1 MSVCATAS
9 TRSIARL
16 FTSWSWLNGQF
27 PRNLLAF
34 TVRHVVK
41 KRPAV
46 FGQETKVG
54 KGQAALLEGSL
65 PILVAEQVRNT
76 CKR

>member
-1 MSVCATAS
+1 M
-9 TRSIARL
+9 
-16 FTSWSWLNGQF
+16 
-27 PRNLLAF
+27 AF

-46 FGQETKVG
+46 IGQETKVG